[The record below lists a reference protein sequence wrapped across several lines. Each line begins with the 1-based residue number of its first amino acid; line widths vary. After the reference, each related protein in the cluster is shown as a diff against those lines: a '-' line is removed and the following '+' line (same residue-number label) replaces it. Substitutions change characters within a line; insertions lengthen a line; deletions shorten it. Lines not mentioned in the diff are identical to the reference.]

1 MTPSVPE
8 IPDVH
13 PTVLRLPEYLSG
25 QLSDA
30 ERAEVERHL
39 QSCAGCKE
47 ELDSMAGL
55 RAQLKEALDQAPG
68 PSPRVRAEVFRRL
81 NERLAPRISL
91 ADRFAEAFRWVLQPK
106 WAPALAVLIIA
117 GQLGALAWL
126 GVRSGGESQIQTRGL
141 PTAPTRLSIVFNPA
155 APQRDVA
162 EALRA
167 LGAHIVDG
175 PTAGGAYL
183 IEIAPA
189 APTELASRLR
199 ALRERRDLVER
210 LDSAPP

>member
-1 MTPSVPE
+1 MTASAPE

-25 QLSDA
+25 QLSGA
-30 ERAEVERHL
+30 EREEVERHL

-55 RAQLKEALDQAPG
+55 REQLKEALDQAPG
-68 PSPRVRAEVFRRL
+68 PSARVRAEVFRRL
-81 NERLAPRISL
+81 DERLAPRIGL

-117 GQLGALAWL
+117 GQLGALAWVT
-126 GVRSGGESQIQTRGL
+126 VRPGGESQIQRRGV
-141 PTAPTRLSIVFNPA
+141 PTAATRLSIVFNPS
-155 APQRDVA
+155 APQREIA
-162 EALRA
+162 EALRT

-175 PTAGGAYL
+175 PVADGAYV
-183 IEIAPA
+183 IEITPAPA
-189 APTELASRLR
+189 AEIASRIR
-199 ALRERRDLVER
+199 ALRERGDLVQR